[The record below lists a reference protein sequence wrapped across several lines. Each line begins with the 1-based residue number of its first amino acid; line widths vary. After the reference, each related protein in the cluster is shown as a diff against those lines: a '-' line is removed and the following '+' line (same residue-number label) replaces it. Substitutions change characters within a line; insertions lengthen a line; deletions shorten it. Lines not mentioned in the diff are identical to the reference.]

1 MYKIQLLTNETVETL
16 ATSNDLQVAK
26 TMLNH
31 IAKAAFEKER
41 SYGTY
46 GDFAF
51 RIWSKELTLNLIP

>member
-26 TMLNH
+26 DMLNY
-31 IAKAAFEKER
+31 IAKAAFEKE
-41 SYGTY
+41 GY

-51 RIWSKELTLNLIP
+51 RIWSKELPVLL